1 MSTRKNIF
9 GLNEVYKLQIE
20 GSWTTKDEVWIQP
33 TFTSVIDDR
42 IGSVVG
48 SANTIGISTVSI
60 VIGQAVRSNVV
71 SAGTTV
77 TGIGTTDITI
87 SNPTTNAS
95 TDRFLFDFGT
105 FNDTATYNYGTGA
118 SLVGYFVAGYDSSES
133 THIRRLDYSSDT
145 ITNVSD
151 NIGEGRAASGQTVSS
166 PTSGYYAGGKIS
178 TVSAPKSSISK
189 LDFSSDTVSPVSAT
203 LGPAPGRSEG
213 ASLSNKNFGYFGGGQ
228 TVYSPEQYTSNIER
242 IDFSND
248 TTSDTTADITSGA
261 VRNLAATGNKN
272 KGYFAGG
279 QYTSPNQAYIN
290 KFDYSNDTTDT
301 STVSPGLSVARNSL
315 AATGN
320 DNFGYFAG
328 GYNGSA
334 NVSTVD
340 RIDYSSDTIVSSP
353 SPNVPALPQTQ
364 SSGAATGN
372 ASSGYWAGGDIAGD
386 PNNDDAFKFDFSSD
400 TFSTI
405 SNALPNSVPNLSAF
419 SAVRNFISD
428 PNPLAPVPVPTIVRT
443 FAYWTSGSYTKGNE
457 VHRLNYSNDTFRV
470 IVTGPD
476 EFETTG
482 SSATGNSFFAYIGGG
497 RTSSNRNTST
507 TSVARINYS
516 SDTSFLTASL
526 DLLEERS
533 IGAALGNVNLGYWT
547 GGQNSSTGT
556 YGSLSSID
564 KIDFSNDTADAVDVG
579 NLSTDRK
586 NQSAMSN
593 QSFGYICGGSD
604 SNTFASVKST
614 VDKLNF
620 SNDTLSAGSNLILQ
634 YDGNDVGATLMG
646 AMGNANYGY
655 LCGGDSEYYSAQSP
669 RYKFFSDIQRI
680 NYSND
685 TIEIITSKLNDEL
698 ATGAATSNSS
708 YGWMVSSCYTQG
720 FTLFQ
725 YTTYVQRIDFSND
738 TVDST
743 IPNLEISKQEIT
755 AFNASSNGAT

>member
-77 TGIGTTDITI
+77 TGIGTTTITI

-118 SLVGYFVAGYDSSES
+118 SLVGYFVAGFNGEGLPDDPTGEI
-133 THIRRLDYSSDT
+133 TAIRRLDYSSDT

-178 TVSAPKSSISK
+178 TISAPKSSISK

-320 DNFGYFAG
+320 DNFGYFG
-328 GYNGSA
+328 GGGSD
-334 NVSTVD
+334 TVD

-353 SPNVPALPQTQ
+353 SPNVPVLPQTQ

-386 PNNDDAFKFDFSSD
+386 PNNDDAFKLDFSSG

-405 SNALPNSVPNLSAF
+405 SNALPNSVPNLAAF

-443 FAYWTSGSYTKGNE
+443 FAYWTSGRDQPGGEKVSRFNYSNNTMIDSTGAEGPDLFRTKGAAATGNALFAYIAGGFNQDNDYISSIG
-457 VHRLNYSNDTFRV
+457 RINYSNDT
-470 IVTGPD
+470 
-476 EFETTG
+476 
-482 SSATGNSFFAYIGGG
+482 A
-497 RTSSNRNTST
+497 
-507 TSVARINYS
+507 
-516 SDTSFLTASL
+516 FLTPSL
-526 DLLEERS
+526 TLSVRTAYH
-533 IGAALGNVNLGYWT
+533 GAMGNINFGYWT
-547 GGQNSSTGT
+547 GGYDDVNSFDDSR
-556 YGSLSSID
+556 SQID
-564 KIDFSNDTADAVDVG
+564 RIDFSNDTNDATVVANMG
-579 NLSTDRK
+579 EYRSFHG
-586 NQSAMSN
+586 AVSN
-593 QSFGYICGGSD
+593 QSFGYIGGGLGDGSAKFSSIERYD
-604 SNTFASVKST
+604 
-614 VDKLNF
+614 F
-620 SNDTLSAGSNLILQ
+620 SNDTTDPSTISSELSDSKSSMASV
-634 YDGNDVGATLMG
+634 GNSS
-646 AMGNANYGY
+646 YGY
-655 LCGGDSEYYSAQSP
+655 FCGGELVTFPPDARSDVQRLDYSSGTGSIVTKGNLSE
-669 RYKFFSDIQRI
+669 
-680 NYSND
+680 
-685 TIEIITSKLNDEL
+685 EITD
-698 ATGAATSNSS
+698 AAGTSNSS
-708 YGWMVSSCYTQG
+708 YGWIGGGREYSTSQFG
-720 FTLFQ
+720 AINSFIF
-725 YTTYVQRIDFSND
+725 RIDFAND
-738 TVDST
+738 TAESQNVGRSNFIAFNNFST
-743 IPNLEISKQEIT
+743 YPA
-755 AFNASSNGAT
+755 AFNAAANGAT

>member
-48 SANTIGISTVSI
+48 SASTIGISTGSI

-77 TGIGTTDITI
+77 TGIGITTITI

-118 SLVGYFVAGYDSSES
+118 SLVGYFVAGFNGEGLPDDSTGEIKA
-133 THIRRLDYSSDT
+133 IRRIDYSSDT

-203 LGPAPGRSEG
+203 LGPAPGRARG

-228 TVYSPEQYTSNIER
+228 TVHSPEEYTSDIER

-248 TTSDTTADITSGA
+248 TTSDTTANIASGE
-261 VRNLAATGNKN
+261 VTNLAATGNKN
-272 KGYFAGG
+272 FGYFAGG

-353 SPNVPALPQTQ
+353 VDIPTLPQTHK
-364 SSGAATGN
+364 SGAATGN

-386 PNNDDAFKFDFSSD
+386 PNNDDVFKFDFSSE

-405 SNALPNSVPNLSAF
+405 SNALPNSVPRLSAF

-443 FAYWTSGSYTKGNE
+443 FAYWTSGSRFSNGENLYKFNYSNNTSMRQIASAPEPLFRAEGAAATGNALFAYIAGGLN
-457 VHRLNYSNDTFRV
+457 RDGDYISSIGRINYSNDT
-470 IVTGPD
+470 
-476 EFETTG
+476 
-482 SSATGNSFFAYIGGG
+482 A
-497 RTSSNRNTST
+497 
-507 TSVARINYS
+507 
-516 SDTSFLTASL
+516 FLTPSL
-526 DLLEERS
+526 TLSERTAYS
-533 IGAALGNVNLGYWT
+533 GAMGNINFGYWT
-547 GGQNSSTGT
+547 GGKDDEDFTED
-556 YGSLSSID
+556 SLTRID
-564 KIDFSNDTADAVDVG
+564 RIDFSNDTNNATVVANMNEDRREHGAV
-579 NLSTDRK
+579 
-586 NQSAMSN
+586 SN
-593 QSFGYICGGSD
+593 QSFGYIGGGNGD
-604 SNTFASVKST
+604 SPTKFSSIERY
-614 VDKLNF
+614 DF
-620 SNDTLSAGSNLILQ
+620 SNDTTDPSTISSELSDSKTNMATVGNGSYGYFCGGEFPIYPADPRSDVQRLDYSSGTGSIVAAGKLAENLTGSAG
-634 YDGNDVGATLMG
+634 
-646 AMGNANYGY
+646 
-655 LCGGDSEYYSAQSP
+655 
-669 RYKFFSDIQRI
+669 
-680 NYSND
+680 
-685 TIEIITSKLNDEL
+685 
-698 ATGAATSNSS
+698 TSNSS
-708 YGWMVSSCYTQG
+708 YGWIAGGLDYPVYYNSFIY
-720 FTLFQ
+720 
-725 YTTYVQRIDFSND
+725 RIDFAND
-738 TVDST
+738 TVDVES
-743 IPNLEISKQEIT
+743 NLLSELGAKRNST
-755 AFNASSNGAT
+755 AFNAAANGAT

>member
-42 IGSVVG
+42 IGVG
-48 SANTIGISTVSI
+48 LANTSVIGISTESI
-60 VIGQAVRSNVV
+60 VIGQAVRSNIV

-87 SNPTTNAS
+87 SNSTTNAS

-118 SLVGYFVAGYDSSES
+118 SLVGYFVAGYDSSEI
-133 THIRRLDYSSDT
+133 TAIRRLDYSSDT

-189 LDFSSDTVSPVSAT
+189 LDFSSDTVSSVSAT
-203 LGPAPGRSEG
+203 LGPAPGRAQG

-228 TVYSPEQYTSNIER
+228 TVHSPSTDTSDIER

-248 TTSDTTADITSGA
+248 TTSDTTADISGEKSF
-261 VRNLAATGNKN
+261 LAATGNKN
-272 KGYFAGG
+272 FGYFAGG
-279 QYTSPNQAYIN
+279 SSGGDAVDR
-290 KFDYSNDTTDT
+290 FDYSNDTTDT

-353 SPNVPALPQTQ
+353 ADIPALPQTQ

-386 PNNDDAFKFDFSSD
+386 PNNDDVFKFDFSSE

-443 FAYWTSGSYTKGNE
+443 FAYWTSGRDQAGGNK
-457 VHRLNYSNDTFRV
+457 VSRFNYSNNTMIDSTGAEGPIEFR
-470 IVTGPD
+470 TEGAA
-476 EFETTG
+476 
-482 SSATGNSFFAYIGGG
+482 ATGNALFAYIGGG
-497 RTSSNRNTST
+497 FNANDDYISSIG
-507 TSVARINYS
+507 RINYS
-516 SDTSFLTASL
+516 NDTAFLTPSL
-526 DLLEERS
+526 TLSERTAYS
-533 IGAALGNVNLGYWT
+533 GAMGNINFGYWT
-547 GGQNSSTGT
+547 GGYDDIETSEDTHSR
-556 YGSLSSID
+556 ID
-564 KIDFSNDTADAVDVG
+564 RIDFSNDTNDATVVANMTEYRRFHG
-579 NLSTDRK
+579 
-586 NQSAMSN
+586 AVSN
-593 QSFGYICGGSD
+593 QSFGYIGGGAADGPIPSAPRFSSIEKYD
-604 SNTFASVKST
+604 
-614 VDKLNF
+614 F
-620 SNDTLSAGSNLILQ
+620 SNDTTAPSTISSLLSDSKLSMATVGNGS
-634 YDGNDVGATLMG
+634 
-646 AMGNANYGY
+646 YGY
-655 LCGGDSEYYSAQSP
+655 FCGGEVPDFPPDARTDVQRLDYSSGTGSIDAKGNLPDKLSE
-669 RYKFFSDIQRI
+669 
-680 NYSND
+680 
-685 TIEIITSKLNDEL
+685 
-698 ATGAATSNSS
+698 AAGTSNSS
-708 YGWMVSSCYTQG
+708 YGWIGGGRAFNPAYPFGGVHS
-720 FTLFQ
+720 FII
-725 YTTYVQRIDFSND
+725 RIDFAND
-738 TVDST
+738 TAEAQNVATSSF
-743 IPNLEISKQEIT
+743 IAPNNFMSYPA
-755 AFNASSNGAT
+755 AFNAAANGAT

>member
-48 SANTIGISTVSI
+48 SANTIGISTESI
-60 VIGQAVRSNVV
+60 VIGQTVRSNIV

-118 SLVGYFVAGYDSSES
+118 SLVGYFVAGYDSSEI
-133 THIRRLDYSSDT
+133 TAIRRLDYSSDT

-166 PTSGYYAGGKIS
+166 PTSGYYAGGQFNS
-178 TVSAPKSSISK
+178 VSEPKSSISK

-203 LGPAPGRSEG
+203 LGPAPGRAQG

-228 TVYSPEQYTSNIER
+228 TVHSPSTDTSDIER

-248 TTSDTTADITSGA
+248 TTSDTTADISGEKSF
-261 VRNLAATGNKN
+261 LAATGNKN
-272 KGYFAGG
+272 FGYFAGG
-279 QYTSPNQAYIN
+279 SSGGDAVDR
-290 KFDYSNDTTDT
+290 FDYSNDTTDT

-320 DNFGYFAG
+320 DNFGYFG
-328 GYNGSA
+328 GGSP
-334 NVSTVD
+334 NVSTLD

-386 PNNDDAFKFDFSSD
+386 PNNDDVFKFDFSSE

-443 FAYWTSGSYTKGNE
+443 FAYWTSGRDGAGGDE
-457 VHRLNYSNDTFRV
+457 VSRFNYSNNTMLDRTGAN
-470 IVTGPD
+470 GPD
-476 EFETTG
+476 VFQTEG
-482 SSATGNSFFAYIGGG
+482 AAATGNVLFAYIGGG
-497 RTSSNRNTST
+497 ENSNGDYISSIG
-507 TSVARINYS
+507 RINYS
-516 SDTSFLTASL
+516 NDTAFLTPSL
-526 DLLEERS
+526 TLSERTAYS
-533 IGAALGNVNLGYWT
+533 GAMGNINFGYWT
-547 GGQNSSTGT
+547 GGYDDIETFEDSRSQ
-556 YGSLSSID
+556 ID
-564 KIDFSNDTADAVDVG
+564 RIDFSNDTNNATVVANMNQYRRLHGAV
-579 NLSTDRK
+579 
-586 NQSAMSN
+586 SN
-593 QSFGYICGGSD
+593 QSFGYIGGGRGDGNDRFSSIERYD
-604 SNTFASVKST
+604 
-614 VDKLNF
+614 F
-620 SNDTLSAGSNLILQ
+620 SNDTTDPSTISSELSDSKLSMATVGNGS
-634 YDGNDVGATLMG
+634 
-646 AMGNANYGY
+646 YGY
-655 LCGGDSEYYSAQSP
+655 FCGGELPIFPPDVRSDVQRLDYSSGTGSIVTKGNLP
-669 RYKFFSDIQRI
+669 
-680 NYSND
+680 
-685 TIEIITSKLNDEL
+685 DEL
-698 ATGAATSNSS
+698 DEAAGTSNSS
-708 YGWMVSSCYTQG
+708 YGWIGGGRSHAANPFGGIHS
-720 FTLFQ
+720 FII
-725 YTTYVQRIDFSND
+725 RIDFAND
-738 TVDST
+738 TAEAQNVATSNFYASNNFSVY
-743 IPNLEISKQEIT
+743 PT
-755 AFNASSNGAT
+755 AFNAAANGAT

>member
-48 SANTIGISTVSI
+48 SASTIGISTGSI
-60 VIGQAVRSNVV
+60 VIGQAVRSNAV
-71 SAGTTV
+71 SAGTTI
-77 TGIGTTDITI
+77 TGIGTTTITI

-118 SLVGYFVAGYDSSES
+118 SLVGYFVAGFNGEGLPDDSTGEI
-133 THIRRLDYSSDT
+133 TAIRRLDYSSDT

-203 LGPAPGRSEG
+203 LGPAPGRARG

-228 TVYSPEQYTSNIER
+228 TVHSPEEYTSDIER

-248 TTSDTTADITSGA
+248 TTSDTTANIASGE
-261 VRNLAATGNKN
+261 VTNLAATGNKN
-272 KGYFAGG
+272 FGYFAGG

-353 SPNVPALPQTQ
+353 VDIPTLPQTQ

-386 PNNDDAFKFDFSSD
+386 PNNDDVFKFDFSSE

-405 SNALPNSVPNLSAF
+405 SNALPNSVPRLSAF

-443 FAYWTSGSYTKGNE
+443 FAYWTSGSRFSNGENLYKFNYSNNTSMRQIASAPEPLFRAEGAAATGNALFAYIAGGLN
-457 VHRLNYSNDTFRV
+457 RDGDYISSIGRINYSNDT
-470 IVTGPD
+470 
-476 EFETTG
+476 
-482 SSATGNSFFAYIGGG
+482 A
-497 RTSSNRNTST
+497 
-507 TSVARINYS
+507 
-516 SDTSFLTASL
+516 FLTPSL
-526 DLLEERS
+526 TLSERTAYS
-533 IGAALGNVNLGYWT
+533 GAMGNINFGYWT
-547 GGQNSSTGT
+547 GGKDDEDFTED
-556 YGSLSSID
+556 SLTRID
-564 KIDFSNDTADAVDVG
+564 RIDFSNDTNDATVVADM
-579 NLSTDRK
+579 NEDR
-586 NQSAMSN
+586 AEHGVVSN
-593 QSFGYICGGSD
+593 QSFGYIGGGSVD
-604 SNTFASVKST
+604 NTTKTSSIERY
-614 VDKLNF
+614 DF
-620 SNDTLSAGSNLILQ
+620 SNDTTDPSTISSELSDNKLNTATVGNGS
-634 YDGNDVGATLMG
+634 
-646 AMGNANYGY
+646 YGY
-655 LCGGDSEYYSAQSP
+655 FCGGNETGFPYTVFSNVQRLDYSSGTGN
-669 RYKFFSDIQRI
+669 I
-680 NYSND
+680 D
-685 TIEIITSKLNDEL
+685 TTGKLAE
-698 ATGAATSNSS
+698 ASHKAAGTSNSS
-708 YGWMVSSCYTQG
+708 YGWIAGGQSSSSASSTES
-720 FTLFQ
+720 F
-725 YTTYVQRIDFSND
+725 VQRIDFAND
-738 TVDST
+738 T
-743 IPNLEISKQEIT
+743 LEFERNILSELGNKKLGT
-755 AFNASSNGAT
+755 AFNAAANGAT